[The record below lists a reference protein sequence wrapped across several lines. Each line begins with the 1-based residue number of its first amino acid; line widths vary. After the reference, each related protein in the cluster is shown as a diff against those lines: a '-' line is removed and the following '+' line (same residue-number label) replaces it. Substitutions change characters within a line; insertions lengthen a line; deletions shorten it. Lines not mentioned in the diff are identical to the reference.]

1 MVERRKPFYCQRTS
15 SLATRR
21 LRLSVR
27 RLRALRKDNQKMA
40 LLLLDS
46 TMWIALAAAIA
57 VGVIAVL
64 VCLVVLLR
72 AGRRRRNAT
81 SLLRQRLET
90 STAKFEGMVSDLAR
104 DLERAQE
111 ENRRTR
117 QLSGLGGSIDLDTV
131 LSRTLEAAAA
141 LDGVDAAMLVV
152 PADDVGPVV
161 ATYGM
166 TEEEAGRYPAVGA
179 PSPEALAVEISF
191 RYVAPE
197 EEDSGRIHGGVAL
210 PLRTGGE
217 EPVGTLTAFWR
228 HADDGASEETL
239 KALEQLA
246 EAAGPAVENAR
257 RFREARRLADLDAL
271 TSLHNR
277 RYFHDTL
284 GREVSRAHRYDRKLA
299 LVVFDIDDFKAINE
313 RVGHLAG
320 DAVLSQL
327 AERVRSVVR
336 NADIACRVGG
346 DEFAVILPESAL
358 ADAEQLYRRLQFA
371 VATKPTGPAE
381 RLHLS
386 AGIAE
391 LTPEDDAVSFFE
403 RADEALFR
411 AKQTGKSQAVAAQGA

>member
-1 MVERRKPFYCQRTS
+1 M
-15 SLATRR
+15 
-21 LRLSVR
+21 
-27 RLRALRKDNQKMA
+27 
-40 LLLLDS
+40 LLLDS
-46 TMWIALAAAIA
+46 TMWIALSAALA
-57 VGVIAVL
+57 VGALAVL
-64 VCLVVLLR
+64 VCVIVAIR
-72 AGRRRRNAT
+72 AGRRRRCAT
-81 SLLRQRLET
+81 ALLEQRLES
-90 STAKFEGMVSDLAR
+90 STEKFEGMVGDLAKE
-104 DLERAQE
+104 LERAQE
-111 ENRRTR
+111 ENRLSR
-117 QLSGLGGSIDLDTV
+117 QLSSLGGSIDLDTV

-141 LDGVDAAMLVV
+141 LDGVDAAMLAV
-152 PADDVGPVV
+152 PADDLGPVV

-166 TEEEAGRYPAVGA
+166 SEDEAARYPAVGA
-179 PSPEALAVEISF
+179 PSPDALAVQISF
-191 RYVAPE
+191 RYAAPE
-197 EEDSGRIHGGVAL
+197 DPGSDRIHGGVAL
-210 PLRTGGE
+210 PLRLDGE

-228 HADDGASEETL
+228 RADERAPEETL
-239 KALEQLA
+239 QALERLA

-299 LVVFDIDDFKAINE
+299 LVIFDIDDFKAINE

-336 NADIACRVGG
+336 SADIACRVGG
-346 DEFAVILPESAL
+346 DEFAVILPESTL

-371 VATKPTGPAE
+371 VATRATGPAE
-381 RLHLS
+381 KLHLS

-391 LTPEDDAVSFFE
+391 LTREDDAVSFFE

-411 AKQTGKSQAVAAQGA
+411 AKQTGKSQAVAASDG